1 MSVVE
6 LLWPAFV
13 LAIALVFIHSVFGLE
28 IIKRGVIFTDLAIG
42 QIAAVGMALSV
53 AFMHSQ
59 YQTMMTLIFALSAAA
74 VITWAT
80 KRVQRVEAFI
90 GLLYAL
96 GISSIML
103 ILAQSAEG
111 TELFSKLSAADIL
124 FTSQDELVKSLLL
137 YGGVAFVMFVI
148 YPRLSGLKKE
158 FLFFAMLAVTV
169 TSSVQSAGVLVVFTL
184 LIAPSYAGL
193 MQKKIRPLLFACL
206 FGSST
211 VILALFGSYHLDLP
225 TGYAIIF
232 VTVLFSLVF
241 VVIASS
247 LQTIKTKARN
257 EE

>member
-1 MSVVE
+1 MSVIE

-42 QIAAVGMALSV
+42 QIAAIGMALSV

-59 YQTMMTLIFALSAAA
+59 YQNAMTLLFALFAATL
-74 VITWAT
+74 ITWAT
-80 KRVQRVEAFI
+80 KKIAKIEAFI

-124 FTSQDELVKSLLL
+124 FTSSGDLYKSLAL

-148 YPRLSGLKKE
+148 YPRLQGVKKE
-158 FLFFAMLAVTV
+158 FLFFVMLALTV
-169 TSSVQSAGVLVVFTL
+169 TSSVQSAGVLVVFAL

-193 MQKKIRPLLFACL
+193 SQSKINPFLFACL
-206 FGSST
+206 FGSLSI
-211 VILALFGSYHLDLP
+211 VLALFGSYYLDLP

-241 VVIASS
+241 VVTSS
-247 LQTIKTKARN
+247 IITS
-257 EE
+257 

>member
-1 MSVVE
+1 MSIIE

-53 AFMHSQ
+53 AFMHTH
-59 YQTMMTLIFALSAAA
+59 YQTAMTLIFALFAAA
-74 VITWAT
+74 LITWAT
-80 KRVQRVEAFI
+80 KHIQRIEAFI

-96 GISSIML
+96 GASSIML
-103 ILAQSAEG
+103 VLAQSAEG

-124 FTSQDELVKSLLL
+124 FTSSDDLFKSLAL
-137 YGGVAFVMFVI
+137 YSGVAFVMFVI
-148 YPRLSGLKKE
+148 YPKLSGLKKE
-158 FLFFAMLAVTV
+158 FLFFIMLAITV
-169 TSSVQSAGVLVVFTL
+169 TSSVQSAGVLVVFAL

-193 MQKKIRPLLFACL
+193 SQGKVKPLLFACL
-206 FGSST
+206 FGSLSI
-211 VILALFGSYHLDLP
+211 VLALFGSYYLDLP

-241 VVIASS
+241 VIISS
-247 LQTIKTKARN
+247 IIKNK
-257 EE
+257 E

>member
-13 LAIALVFIHSVFGLE
+13 LAIALVFIHSIFGLE

-42 QIAAVGMALSV
+42 QIAAIGMAISV
-53 AFMHSQ
+53 AFMHAH
-59 YQTMMTLIFALSAAA
+59 YQNLMTLLFAFLAAL

-80 KRVQRVEAFI
+80 KKVQKIEAFI

-103 ILAQSAEG
+103 ILAQSSEG

-124 FTSQDELVKSLLL
+124 FTSSDDLYESLAL
-137 YGGVAFVMFVI
+137 YSAIAFVMFVI
-148 YPRLSGLKKE
+148 YPRLEGLKKE
-158 FLFFAMLAVTV
+158 FLFFVMLAFTV
-169 TSSVQSAGVLVVFTL
+169 TSSVQSAGVLVVFAL

-193 MQKKIRPLLFACL
+193 SQLKIKPLLFASI
-206 FGSST
+206 FGSVSI
-211 VILALFGSYHLDLP
+211 VLALVGSYYLDLP

-232 VTVLFSLVF
+232 VTVLCSLLF
-241 VVIASS
+241 VSIFQNAD
-247 LQTIKTKARN
+247 LN
-257 EE
+257 L

>member
-1 MSVVE
+1 MQIIE

-42 QIAAVGMALSV
+42 QIAAIGMALSI
-53 AFMHSQ
+53 AFMDGA
-59 YQTMMTLIFALSAAA
+59 YQTLMTFGFAFAAA
-74 VITWAT
+74 LLITWAT
-80 KRVQRVEAFI
+80 KKVQKVEAFI

-124 FTSQDELVKSLLL
+124 FTSQEELYKSLAL
-137 YGGVAFVMFVI
+137 YGVITFVMFVI
-148 YPRLSGLKKE
+148 YPRLQGLKKE
-158 FLFFAMLAVTV
+158 VLFFTMLAVTV
-169 TSSVQSAGVLVVFTL
+169 TSSVQSAGVLVVFAL

-193 MQKKIRPLLFACL
+193 MQQRMSPFFFATL
-206 FGSST
+206 FGSIG
-211 VILALFGSYHLDLP
+211 VLLALVGSYYLDLP

-232 VTVLFSLVF
+232 VTVFLSLLFVL
-241 VVIASS
+241 ISS
-247 LQTIKTKARN
+247 LRGKRL
-257 EE
+257 

>member
-1 MSVVE
+1 MSIIE

-42 QIAAVGMALSV
+42 QIAAIGMAVSV
-53 AFMHSQ
+53 AFMDSA
-59 YQTMMTLIFALSAAA
+59 YQGVMTFLFAFLAAI

-80 KRVQRVEAFI
+80 KRVDKIEAFI

-103 ILAQSAEG
+103 ILAQSSEG

-124 FTSQDELVKSLLL
+124 FTSSHDLYKSLAV
-137 YGGVAFVMFVI
+137 YGSVALVMFVI
-148 YPRLSGLKKE
+148 YPRVQGLIKE
-158 FLFFAMLAVTV
+158 FLFFTMLAITV
-169 TSSVQSAGVLVVFTL
+169 TSSVQSAGVLVVFAL

-193 MQKKIRPLLFACL
+193 MQKRINPFLFACL
-206 FGSST
+206 FGSLGI
-211 VILALFGSYHLDLP
+211 ILALIGSYYLDLP

-232 VTVLFSLVF
+232 VTVFASLLF
-241 VVIASS
+241 VVLSS
-247 LQTIKTKARN
+247 ILTNKKAD
-257 EE
+257 